1 MKLKSQNAELLKR
14 NDELEVANKNA
25 IQEAKYAKTHQKT
38 VETEK
43 TVVKK
48 EYNDRCI
55 NCSWQNYNK
64 RKYYLEAKIIAFRT
78 YVVLLSVI
86 MAAIIIFELVKG
98 KVLWKDAITV
108 AIDIFNNIKVIAV
121 SLNNGILK
129 LAELS
134 NGIPNDMI
142 AQILKWGIIIICYG
156 SIVALIIL
164 LATKWLDDIRNWLVG
179 GLNVY
184 MASGIGVLLIG
195 SIILA
200 EPVKALC
207 EWYNLFAGWSVV
219 SVAIWLVSAW
229 WVKDNPRYYR

>member
-1 MKLKSQNAELLKR
+1 MKGSDSMQDVKYEIELPSFTGRNVPIAEIAKAVGKDAQYIRIVRATGRITAIKR
-14 NDELEVANKNA
+14 GVA
-25 IQEAKYAKTHQKT
+25 
-38 VETEK
+38 ETE
-43 TVVKK
+43 
-48 EYNDRCI
+48 
-55 NCSWQNYNK
+55 QN
-64 RKYYLEAKIIAFRT
+64 
-78 YVVLLSVI
+78 
-86 MAAIIIFELVKG
+86 
-98 KVLWKDAITV
+98 IT